1 MLIIGVF
8 LMKDITEIACESY
21 KEDLRSYDNPD
32 YVITYPKYNWKMSYL
47 AYDAM
52 LNELTDYHNLKQPDT
67 DYETFDVYSNQ
78 DVIFKC
84 SFFKSI
90 YKILEVS
97 FYEYNNY
104 LGSKGFIK
112 GKDRIYYIIKKQ

>member
-1 MLIIGVF
+1 
-8 LMKDITEIACESY
+8 MKDITEIACESY

-32 YVITYPKYNWKMSYL
+32 YVITYPKYDWKMSYI

-52 LNELTDYHNLKQPDT
+52 LNKLTGYHDLNQPDT